1 MSIHALREKL
11 RKIEALFAGAGT
23 PGERDAAEAALER
36 MRVRLKE
43 LERRDPPVE
52 IQFSLSDRWSRILFT
67 ALCRRYGLEPYRY
80 RRQRRTTL
88 MVRAPRQFTQ
98 EVLWPEFN
106 ELNGDLQTYLHAVTL
121 KLIRREVYSDTS
133 DAQEL
138 PEALPAA

>member
-1 MSIHALREKL
+1 MTVRALREKL

-43 LERRDPPVE
+43 LEKRDPPIE
-52 IQFSLSDRWSRILFT
+52 MQFSLPDRWSRILFT

-88 MVRAPRQFTQ
+88 MVRAPRQFAQ

-106 ELNGDLQTYLHAVTL
+106 ELNGDLQIYLHEVTL
-121 KLIRREVYSDTS
+121 KLIRQEIYADTS

>member
-23 PGERDAAEAALER
+23 AGERNAAEAALER

-43 LERRDPPVE
+43 LEQRDPPIE
-52 IQFSLSDRWSRILFT
+52 LQFSLPDRWSRILFT

-88 MVRAPRQFTQ
+88 MVRAPRQFTR

-106 ELNGDLQTYLHAVTL
+106 ELNGDLQTYLHEVTL
-121 KLIRREVYSDTS
+121 KLIRQEVYSDTS

>member
-36 MRVRLKE
+36 TRVRLKA
-43 LERRDPPVE
+43 LEKRHPPIE
-52 IQFSLSDRWSRILFT
+52 MQFSLPDRWSRILFT

-80 RRQRRTTL
+80 RRQRRATL
-88 MVRAPRQFTQ
+88 MVRAPRQFAE

-106 ELNGDLQTYLHAVTL
+106 ELNGDLQTYLHAVTV
-121 KLIRREVYSDTS
+121 KLVRREVYSDTS
-133 DAQEL
+133 DVQEL
-138 PEALPAA
+138 PAALPAA

>member
-36 MRVRLKE
+36 MRVRLKD
-43 LERRDPPVE
+43 LERRDPPIE
-52 IQFSLSDRWSRILFT
+52 LQFSLPDRWSRILFT

-121 KLIRREVYSDTS
+121 KLIRREVYADTS

>member
-36 MRVRLKE
+36 MRVRLKD
-43 LERRDPPVE
+43 LERRDPPIE
-52 IQFSLSDRWSRILFT
+52 MQFSLPDRWSRILFT

-121 KLIRREVYSDTS
+121 KLIRREVYADTS

>member
-1 MSIHALREKL
+1 MSIQSLRDKM

-23 PGERDAAEAALER
+23 PGERNAAEAALDR
-36 MRVRLKE
+36 MRARLKE
-43 LERRDPPVE
+43 LEKRHPPVE
-52 IQFSLSDRWSRILFT
+52 IQFSLHDRWSRILFT

-88 MVRAPRQFTQ
+88 MVRAPRQFAQ

-106 ELNGDLQTYLHAVTL
+106 ELNGELQTYLHEVTL
-121 KLIRREVYSDTS
+121 KLVRREVYSDTS